1 MALNSSQIDQRMLT
15 WIAVNDLL
23 KDWTAGTE
31 DNLVGFEQSLI
42 IRDQRDVCMSSLLV
56 EISEHKLEML

>member
-1 MALNSSQIDQRMLT
+1 MNQRMLT

-31 DNLVGFEQSLI
+31 DNLVSFELSFI
-42 IRDQRDVCMSSLLV
+42 IRDQRDVCISSLLV
-56 EISEHKLEML
+56 EIFEQPLEML

>member
-1 MALNSSQIDQRMLT
+1 MNQRMLT

-31 DNLVGFEQSLI
+31 DNLVSFELSFI
-42 IRDQRDVCMSSLLV
+42 IRDQRDVCISSLLV
-56 EISEHKLEML
+56 EIFEHHLEML